1 MKKLLLIFFIFILNS
16 CQTPL
21 GGAKDVENID
31 PEERPGIESIEA
43 GLWMQM
49 NNYEEQ
55 LKTSGSRVKDKN
67 LDKYLKDLL
76 CALTVYC
83 KDIRVYVLDIP
94 YFNAFMAPNGMM
106 VVWTGLLL
114 RVGNEAQLAAVI
126 GHEAGHYIRRHSL
139 KAWLDAKARTD
150 LMAILSIG
158 LAVGGVPGGGD
169 IFNISQLL
177 QAGIMAKHSRDNE
190 READEIGLD
199 SLIKAGYDPDE
210 APKIWENILKEMEL
224 GENKNPPAF
233 FSSHPNPKER
243 IKNLFNFKTLNK
255 RISYKSNGKLIIVFD
270 YLNTVPLNLYFTPDV
285 ISQDILSI
293 TSVINR
299 LDKSIRKDT
308 ILRLNRS
315 FYKEVFGIK
324 YFNLLKDIGIT
335 IDDGKKSMSKLIKEA
350 RLCLF
355 TYDSTGFLENYIY
368 NIPSIIFSNKNYLNV
383 INNEFYP
390 KYKELQKNEILFD
403 EEENLT
409 KHINSKWN

>member
-1 MKKLLLIFFIFILNS
+1 MKKLLLIFLIFILNS

-21 GGAKDVENID
+21 GGAKDVKNIE
-31 PEERPGIESIEA
+31 PEERPNIESIEA

-49 NNYEEQ
+49 DNYEEK
-55 LKTSGSRVKDKN
+55 LKTSGSRLKDKN
-67 LDKYLKDLL
+67 LDKYLKDIL
-76 CALTVYC
+76 CNLTEYC
-83 KDIRVYVLDIP
+83 QDIRVYVQDIP

-233 FSSHPNPKER
+233 FASHPNPKER
-243 IKNLFNFKTLNK
+243 IKNLKEQTKKYSDIKRNHNK
-255 RISYKSNGKLIIVFD
+255 ENLKNIISLHTKNWIKNEIRTNNKIE
-270 YLNTVPLNLYFTPDV
+270 
-285 ISQDILSI
+285 Q
-293 TSVINR
+293 TS
-299 LDKSIRKDT
+299 
-308 ILRLNRS
+308 
-315 FYKEVFGIK
+315 F
-324 YFNLLKDIGIT
+324 
-335 IDDGKKSMSKLIKEA
+335 
-350 RLCLF
+350 
-355 TYDSTGFLENYIY
+355 
-368 NIPSIIFSNKNYLNV
+368 IFSNFFDNKEDSHLLKFYQGEIYRLKKEEK
-383 INNEFYP
+383 NNE
-390 KYKELQKNEILFD
+390 KAIELYKESI
-403 EEENLT
+403 EENDNFPDVYRELGLLLL
-409 KHINSKWN
+409 KEDKKGEARKNLEKYVSLAPNAKDVAIVKSYIK

>member
-21 GGAKDVENID
+21 GGAKNVENIK
-31 PEERPGIESIEA
+31 PEERPSIESVEA

-76 CALTVYC
+76 CTLTVYC

-114 RVGNEAQLAAVI
+114 RVENEAQLSAVI
-126 GHEAGHYIRRHSL
+126 GHEAGHYIKRHSL

-150 LMAILSIG
+150 LMALLSIG
-158 LAVGGVPGGGD
+158 LAVGGVPGGGS
-169 IFNISQLL
+169 IFNVTQLL
-177 QAGIMAKHSRDNE
+177 QVGIMAKHSRDNE

-243 IKNLFNFKTLNK
+243 IKNLKEQTKKYSDIKRNHNK
-255 RISYKSNGKLIIVFD
+255 ENLKNIISPHTKNWIKNEIRTNNKIE
-270 YLNTVPLNLYFTPDV
+270 
-285 ISQDILSI
+285 Q
-293 TSVINR
+293 TS
-299 LDKSIRKDT
+299 
-308 ILRLNRS
+308 
-315 FYKEVFGIK
+315 F
-324 YFNLLKDIGIT
+324 
-335 IDDGKKSMSKLIKEA
+335 
-350 RLCLF
+350 
-355 TYDSTGFLENYIY
+355 
-368 NIPSIIFSNKNYLNV
+368 IFSNFFDNKEDSHLLKFYQGEIYRLKKEEK
-383 INNEFYP
+383 NNE
-390 KYKELQKNEILFD
+390 KAIELYKESI
-403 EEENLT
+403 EENDNFPDVYRELGLLLLKEEKKDEARKNLEKYVT
-409 KHINSKWN
+409 LAPNAKDVEIVKSYIK

>member
-21 GGAKDVENID
+21 GGAKNVENIK
-31 PEERPGIESIEA
+31 PEERPSIESVEA

-76 CALTVYC
+76 CTLTVYC

-114 RVGNEAQLAAVI
+114 RVENEAQLSAVI
-126 GHEAGHYIRRHSL
+126 GHEAGHYIKRHSL

-150 LMAILSIG
+150 LMALLSIG

-169 IFNISQLL
+169 IFNITQLL

-199 SLIKAGYDPDE
+199 ALIKAGYDPDE
-210 APKIWENILKEMEL
+210 APKVWENIIKEMEL
-224 GENKNPPAF
+224 GENKKPPAF
-233 FSSHPNPKER
+233 LASHPNPKER
-243 IKNLFNFKTLNK
+243 IKNLEQQTKRYSKIERKKNKENLKKIIQPYLKKWIRNEIRVNNKIEQTEFVFSKVFNDTN
-255 RISYKSNGKLIIVFD
+255 
-270 YLNTVPLNLYFTPDV
+270 NLY
-285 ISQDILSI
+285 
-293 TSVINR
+293 
-299 LDKSIRKDT
+299 
-308 ILRLNRS
+308 
-315 FYKEVFGIK
+315 
-324 YFNLLKDIGIT
+324 LLKFYQGEIYRL
-335 IDDGKKSMSKLIKEA
+335 KKDEEKNKKAIKLYRDSIKENKDFPDA
-350 RLCLF
+350 YRELGL
-355 TYDSTGFLENYIY
+355 LLLKE
-368 NIPSIIFSNKNYLNV
+368 NKN
-383 INNEFYP
+383 NEAKEKLK
-390 KYKELQKNEILFD
+390 KYVDLAPNAKDVEIV
-403 EEENLT
+403 
-409 KHINSKWN
+409 KSYIK

>member
-1 MKKLLLIFFIFILNS
+1 MKKLLLIFLVFILNS

-21 GGAKDVENID
+21 GGAKDVKNIE
-31 PEERPGIESIEA
+31 PEERPNIESIEA

-49 NNYEEQ
+49 DNYEDK
-55 LKTSGSRVKDKN
+55 LKTSGSRLKDKN
-67 LDKYLKDLL
+67 LDKYLKDIL
-76 CALTVYC
+76 CNLTEYC
-83 KDIRVYVLDIP
+83 QDIRVYVQDIP

-139 KAWLDAKARTD
+139 KAWLDAKTRTD

-233 FSSHPNPKER
+233 FASHPNPKER
-243 IKNLFNFKTLNK
+243 IKNLKEQTKKYSDIKRNHNK
-255 RISYKSNGKLIIVFD
+255 ENLKNIISPHTKNWIKNEIRTNSKIE
-270 YLNTVPLNLYFTPDV
+270 
-285 ISQDILSI
+285 Q
-293 TSVINR
+293 TS
-299 LDKSIRKDT
+299 
-308 ILRLNRS
+308 
-315 FYKEVFGIK
+315 F
-324 YFNLLKDIGIT
+324 
-335 IDDGKKSMSKLIKEA
+335 
-350 RLCLF
+350 
-355 TYDSTGFLENYIY
+355 
-368 NIPSIIFSNKNYLNV
+368 IFSNFFDNKEDSHLLKFYQGEIYRLKKEEK
-383 INNEFYP
+383 NNE
-390 KYKELQKNEILFD
+390 KVIELYKESI
-403 EEENLT
+403 EENDNFPDVYRELGLLLLKEEKKDEARKNLEKYVT
-409 KHINSKWN
+409 LAPNAKDVEIVKSYIK

>member
-1 MKKLLLIFFIFILNS
+1 MKKLLLIFLIFILNS

-21 GGAKDVENID
+21 GGAKDVKNIE
-31 PEERPGIESIEA
+31 PEERPYIESIEA

-49 NNYEEQ
+49 DNYEEK
-55 LKTSGSRVKDKN
+55 LKTSGSRLKDKN
-67 LDKYLKDLL
+67 LDKYLKDIL
-76 CALTVYC
+76 CNLTEYC
-83 KDIRVYVLDIP
+83 QDIRVYVQDIP

-139 KAWLDAKARTD
+139 KAWLDAKTRTD
-150 LMAILSIG
+150 LMAIVSIG

-233 FSSHPNPKER
+233 FASHPNPKER
-243 IKNLFNFKTLNK
+243 IKNLKEQTKKYSDIKRNHNK
-255 RISYKSNGKLIIVFD
+255 ENLKNIISPHTKNWIKNEIRTNSKKE
-270 YLNTVPLNLYFTPDV
+270 
-285 ISQDILSI
+285 Q
-293 TSVINR
+293 TS
-299 LDKSIRKDT
+299 
-308 ILRLNRS
+308 
-315 FYKEVFGIK
+315 F
-324 YFNLLKDIGIT
+324 
-335 IDDGKKSMSKLIKEA
+335 
-350 RLCLF
+350 
-355 TYDSTGFLENYIY
+355 
-368 NIPSIIFSNKNYLNV
+368 IFSNFFDNKEDSHLLKFYQGEIYRLKKEEK
-383 INNEFYP
+383 NNE
-390 KYKELQKNEILFD
+390 KAIELYKESI
-403 EEENLT
+403 EENDNFPDVYRELGLLLLKEEKKDEARKNLEKYVT
-409 KHINSKWN
+409 LAPNAKDVEIVKSYIK

>member
-1 MKKLLLIFFIFILNS
+1 MKKLLLIFLIFILNS

-21 GGAKDVENID
+21 GGAKDVKNIE
-31 PEERPGIESIEA
+31 PEERPNIESIEA

-49 NNYEEQ
+49 DNYEEK
-55 LKTSGSRVKDKN
+55 LKTSGSRLKDKN
-67 LDKYLKDLL
+67 LDKYLKDIL
-76 CALTVYC
+76 CNLTEYC
-83 KDIRVYVLDIP
+83 QDIRVYVQDIP

-243 IKNLFNFKTLNK
+243 IKNLKEQTKKYSDIKRNHNK
-255 RISYKSNGKLIIVFD
+255 ENLKNIISPHTKNWIKNEIRTNNKIE
-270 YLNTVPLNLYFTPDV
+270 
-285 ISQDILSI
+285 Q
-293 TSVINR
+293 TS
-299 LDKSIRKDT
+299 
-308 ILRLNRS
+308 
-315 FYKEVFGIK
+315 F
-324 YFNLLKDIGIT
+324 
-335 IDDGKKSMSKLIKEA
+335 
-350 RLCLF
+350 
-355 TYDSTGFLENYIY
+355 
-368 NIPSIIFSNKNYLNV
+368 IFSNFFDNKEDSHLLKFYQGEIYRLKKEEK
-383 INNEFYP
+383 NNE
-390 KYKELQKNEILFD
+390 KAIELYKESI
-403 EEENLT
+403 EENDNFPDVYRELGLLLLKEEKKDEARKNLEKYVT
-409 KHINSKWN
+409 LAPNAKDVEIVKSYIK

>member
-76 CALTVYC
+76 CTLTVYC

-114 RVGNEAQLAAVI
+114 RVENEAQLSAVI
-126 GHEAGHYIRRHSL
+126 GHEAGHYIKRHSL

-150 LMAILSIG
+150 LMALLSIG

-169 IFNISQLL
+169 IFNITQLL

-199 SLIKAGYDPDE
+199 ALIKAGYDPDE
-210 APKIWENILKEMEL
+210 APKVWENIIKEMEL
-224 GENKNPPAF
+224 GENKKPPAF
-233 FSSHPNPKER
+233 LASHPNPKER
-243 IKNLFNFKTLNK
+243 IKNLQEQTKRYSKIERKKNKENLKKIIHPYLKKWIRNEIRVNNKIEQTEFVFSKVFNDTN
-255 RISYKSNGKLIIVFD
+255 
-270 YLNTVPLNLYFTPDV
+270 NLY
-285 ISQDILSI
+285 
-293 TSVINR
+293 
-299 LDKSIRKDT
+299 
-308 ILRLNRS
+308 
-315 FYKEVFGIK
+315 
-324 YFNLLKDIGIT
+324 LLKFYQGEIYRL
-335 IDDGKKSMSKLIKEA
+335 KKDEEKNKKAIKLYRDSIKENKDFPDA
-350 RLCLF
+350 YRELGL
-355 TYDSTGFLENYIY
+355 LLLKE
-368 NIPSIIFSNKNYLNV
+368 NKN
-383 INNEFYP
+383 NEAKEKLK
-390 KYKELQKNEILFD
+390 KYVDLAPNAKDVEIV
-403 EEENLT
+403 
-409 KHINSKWN
+409 KSYIK

>member
-1 MKKLLLIFFIFILNS
+1 MKKLLLIFLIFILNS

-21 GGAKDVENID
+21 GGAKDVKNIE
-31 PEERPGIESIEA
+31 PEERPNIESIEA

-49 NNYEEQ
+49 DNYEEK
-55 LKTSGSRVKDKN
+55 LKTSGSRLTDKN
-67 LDKYLKDLL
+67 LDKYLKDIL
-76 CALTVYC
+76 CNLTEYC
-83 KDIRVYVLDIP
+83 QDIRVYVQDIP

-243 IKNLFNFKTLNK
+243 IKNLKEQTKKYSDIKRNHNK
-255 RISYKSNGKLIIVFD
+255 ENLKNIISPHTKNWIKNEIRTNNKIE
-270 YLNTVPLNLYFTPDV
+270 
-285 ISQDILSI
+285 Q
-293 TSVINR
+293 TS
-299 LDKSIRKDT
+299 
-308 ILRLNRS
+308 
-315 FYKEVFGIK
+315 F
-324 YFNLLKDIGIT
+324 
-335 IDDGKKSMSKLIKEA
+335 
-350 RLCLF
+350 
-355 TYDSTGFLENYIY
+355 
-368 NIPSIIFSNKNYLNV
+368 IFSNFFDNKEDSHLLKFYQGEIYRLKKEEK
-383 INNEFYP
+383 NNE
-390 KYKELQKNEILFD
+390 KAIELYKESI
-403 EEENLT
+403 EENDNFPDVYRELGLLLLKEEKKDEARKNLEKYVT
-409 KHINSKWN
+409 LAPNAKDVEIVKSYIK

>member
-114 RVGNEAQLAAVI
+114 RAENEAQLSAVI
-126 GHEAGHYIRRHSL
+126 GHEAGHYIKRHSL

-150 LMAILSIG
+150 LMALLSIG

-169 IFNISQLL
+169 IFNITQLL

-199 SLIKAGYDPDE
+199 ALIKAGYDPDE
-210 APKIWENILKEMEL
+210 APKVWENIIKEMEL
-224 GENKNPPAF
+224 GENKKPPAF
-233 FSSHPNPKER
+233 LASHPNPKER
-243 IKNLFNFKTLNK
+243 IKNLQEQTKRYSKIERKKNKENLKKIIHPYLKKWIRNEIRVNNKIEQTEFVFSKVFNDTN
-255 RISYKSNGKLIIVFD
+255 
-270 YLNTVPLNLYFTPDV
+270 NLY
-285 ISQDILSI
+285 
-293 TSVINR
+293 
-299 LDKSIRKDT
+299 
-308 ILRLNRS
+308 
-315 FYKEVFGIK
+315 
-324 YFNLLKDIGIT
+324 LLKFYQGEIYRL
-335 IDDGKKSMSKLIKEA
+335 KKDEEKNKKAIKLYRDSIKENKDFPDA
-350 RLCLF
+350 YRELGL
-355 TYDSTGFLENYIY
+355 LLLKE
-368 NIPSIIFSNKNYLNV
+368 NKN
-383 INNEFYP
+383 NEAKEKLK
-390 KYKELQKNEILFD
+390 KYVDLAPNAKDVEIV
-403 EEENLT
+403 
-409 KHINSKWN
+409 KSYIK

>member
-21 GGAKDVENID
+21 GGAKNVENIK
-31 PEERPGIESIEA
+31 PEERPDIESVEA

-76 CALTVYC
+76 CTLTVYC

-114 RVGNEAQLAAVI
+114 RAENEAQLSAVI

-150 LMAILSIG
+150 LMALLSIG

-169 IFNISQLL
+169 IFNITQLL
-177 QAGIMAKHSRDNE
+177 HAGIMAKHSRDNE

-199 SLIKAGYDPDE
+199 ALIKAGYDPDE
-210 APKIWENILKEMEL
+210 APKVWENIIKEMEL
-224 GENKNPPAF
+224 GENKKPPAF
-233 FSSHPNPKER
+233 LASHPNPKER
-243 IKNLFNFKTLNK
+243 IKNLQEQTKGNSKIERKKNKKNLKKIIHPYLKKWIRNEIRVNNKIEQTEFVFSKVFNDTN
-255 RISYKSNGKLIIVFD
+255 
-270 YLNTVPLNLYFTPDV
+270 NLY
-285 ISQDILSI
+285 
-293 TSVINR
+293 
-299 LDKSIRKDT
+299 
-308 ILRLNRS
+308 
-315 FYKEVFGIK
+315 
-324 YFNLLKDIGIT
+324 LLKFYQGEIYRL
-335 IDDGKKSMSKLIKEA
+335 KKDEEQNKKAIKLYRDSIKENKDFPDA
-350 RLCLF
+350 YRELGL
-355 TYDSTGFLENYIY
+355 LLLKE
-368 NIPSIIFSNKNYLNV
+368 NKN
-383 INNEFYP
+383 NEAKEKLK
-390 KYKELQKNEILFD
+390 KYVDLAPNAKDVEIV
-403 EEENLT
+403 
-409 KHINSKWN
+409 KSYIK

>member
-76 CALTVYC
+76 CTLTVYC

-114 RVGNEAQLAAVI
+114 RVENEAQLSAVI
-126 GHEAGHYIRRHSL
+126 GHEAGHYIKRHSL

-150 LMAILSIG
+150 LMALLSIG
-158 LAVGGVPGGGD
+158 LAVGGVPGGGS
-169 IFNISQLL
+169 IFNVTQLL
-177 QAGIMAKHSRDNE
+177 QVGIMAKHSRDNE

-199 SLIKAGYDPDE
+199 ALIKAGYDPDE
-210 APKIWENILKEMEL
+210 APKVWENIIKEMEL
-224 GENKNPPAF
+224 GENKKPPAF
-233 FSSHPNPKER
+233 LASHPNPKER
-243 IKNLFNFKTLNK
+243 IKNLQEQTKGYSKIERKKNKENLKKIIHPYLKKWIRNEIRVNNKIEQTEFVFSKVFNDTN
-255 RISYKSNGKLIIVFD
+255 
-270 YLNTVPLNLYFTPDV
+270 NLYLLKFYQGEIYRLKKDEEKNKKAIKLYRDSIKENKDFPDV
-285 ISQDILSI
+285 YRELG
-293 TSVINR
+293 
-299 LDKSIRKDT
+299 L
-308 ILRLNRS
+308 L
-315 FYKEVFGIK
+315 
-324 YFNLLKDIGIT
+324 LLK
-335 IDDGKKSMSKLIKEA
+335 E
-350 RLCLF
+350 
-355 TYDSTGFLENYIY
+355 
-368 NIPSIIFSNKNYLNV
+368 NKN
-383 INNEFYP
+383 NEAKEKLK
-390 KYKELQKNEILFD
+390 KYVDLAPNAKDVEIV
-403 EEENLT
+403 
-409 KHINSKWN
+409 KSYIK

>member
-114 RVGNEAQLAAVI
+114 RAENEAQLSAVI

-150 LMAILSIG
+150 LMALLSIG

-169 IFNISQLL
+169 IFNITQLL

-199 SLIKAGYDPDE
+199 ALIKAGYDPDE
-210 APKIWENILKEMEL
+210 APKVWENIIKEMEL
-224 GENKNPPAF
+224 GENKKPPAF
-233 FSSHPNPKER
+233 LASHPNPKER
-243 IKNLFNFKTLNK
+243 IKNLQEQTKRYSKIERKKNKENLKKIIHPYLKKWIRNEIRVNNKIEQTEFVFSKVFNDTN
-255 RISYKSNGKLIIVFD
+255 
-270 YLNTVPLNLYFTPDV
+270 NLY
-285 ISQDILSI
+285 
-293 TSVINR
+293 
-299 LDKSIRKDT
+299 
-308 ILRLNRS
+308 
-315 FYKEVFGIK
+315 
-324 YFNLLKDIGIT
+324 LLKFYQGEIYRL
-335 IDDGKKSMSKLIKEA
+335 KKDEEKNKKAIKLYRDSIKENKDFPDA
-350 RLCLF
+350 YRELGL
-355 TYDSTGFLENYIY
+355 LLLKE
-368 NIPSIIFSNKNYLNV
+368 NKN
-383 INNEFYP
+383 NEAKEKLK
-390 KYKELQKNEILFD
+390 KYVDLAPNAKDVEIV
-403 EEENLT
+403 
-409 KHINSKWN
+409 KSYIK

>member
-1 MKKLLLIFFIFILNS
+1 MKKLLLIFLIFILNS

-21 GGAKDVENID
+21 GGAKDVKNIE
-31 PEERPGIESIEA
+31 PEERPNIESIEA

-49 NNYEEQ
+49 DNYEDK
-55 LKTSGSRVKDKN
+55 LKTSGSRLKDKN
-67 LDKYLKDLL
+67 LDKYLKDIL
-76 CALTVYC
+76 CNLTEYC
-83 KDIRVYVLDIP
+83 QDIRVYVQDIP

-233 FSSHPNPKER
+233 FASHPNPKER
-243 IKNLFNFKTLNK
+243 IKNLKEQTKKYSDIKRNHNK
-255 RISYKSNGKLIIVFD
+255 ENLKNIISPHTKNWIKNEIRTNNKIE
-270 YLNTVPLNLYFTPDV
+270 
-285 ISQDILSI
+285 Q
-293 TSVINR
+293 TS
-299 LDKSIRKDT
+299 
-308 ILRLNRS
+308 
-315 FYKEVFGIK
+315 F
-324 YFNLLKDIGIT
+324 
-335 IDDGKKSMSKLIKEA
+335 
-350 RLCLF
+350 
-355 TYDSTGFLENYIY
+355 
-368 NIPSIIFSNKNYLNV
+368 IFSNFFDNKEDSHLLKFYQGEIYRLKKEEK
-383 INNEFYP
+383 NNE
-390 KYKELQKNEILFD
+390 KAIELYKESI
-403 EEENLT
+403 EENDNFPDVYRELGLLLLKEEKKDEARKNLEKYVT
-409 KHINSKWN
+409 LAPNAKDVEIVKSYIK

>member
-1 MKKLLLIFFIFILNS
+1 MKKLLLIFLIFILNS
-16 CQTPL
+16 CQIPL
-21 GGAKDVENID
+21 GGAKDVKNIE
-31 PEERPGIESIEA
+31 PEERPNIESIEA

-49 NNYEEQ
+49 DNYEDK
-55 LKTSGSRVKDKN
+55 LKTSGSRLKDKN
-67 LDKYLKDLL
+67 LDKYLKDIL
-76 CALTVYC
+76 CNLTEYC
-83 KDIRVYVLDIP
+83 QDIRVYVQDIP

-169 IFNISQLL
+169 IFNISHLL

-233 FSSHPNPKER
+233 FASHPDPKER
-243 IKNLFNFKTLNK
+243 IKNLKEQTKKYSDIKRNLNK
-255 RISYKSNGKLIIVFD
+255 ENLKNIISPHTKNWIKNEIRTNNKIE
-270 YLNTVPLNLYFTPDV
+270 
-285 ISQDILSI
+285 Q
-293 TSVINR
+293 TS
-299 LDKSIRKDT
+299 
-308 ILRLNRS
+308 
-315 FYKEVFGIK
+315 F
-324 YFNLLKDIGIT
+324 
-335 IDDGKKSMSKLIKEA
+335 
-350 RLCLF
+350 
-355 TYDSTGFLENYIY
+355 
-368 NIPSIIFSNKNYLNV
+368 IFSNFFDNKEDSHLLKFYQGEIYRLKKEEK
-383 INNEFYP
+383 NNE
-390 KYKELQKNEILFD
+390 KAIELYKESI
-403 EEENLT
+403 EENDNFPDVYRELGLLLLKEEKKDEARKNLEKYVT
-409 KHINSKWN
+409 LAPNAKDVEIVKSYIK